1 MGRFT
6 HAAGL
11 VPRAMFSLLRCLFDF
26 KASLTLSKLYVGGM
40 GIGRWEI
47 GDSTFH
53 AHPEFQELGRKLVPF
68 AHAPCRSSSMANAI
82 GRPPRPRMRHEHS
95 ASPMRQPLLQ
105 PPSSSE

>member
-1 MGRFT
+1 MGT

-53 AHPEFQELGRKLVPF
+53 AHPEFQGAGQEAGSFCPRTMQIEF
-68 AHAPCRSSSMANAI
+68 NWSAPAAKNA
-82 GRPPRPRMRHEHS
+82 PRAFGKPYAAAS
-95 ASPMRQPLLQ
+95 APASLIQ
-105 PPSSSE
+105 